1 MKIYIRN
8 TTKQVFEINCR
19 LPEMGRI
26 YMLSLHPKTTKEIND
41 LSMEQVER
49 LVAHLDYYG
58 FRNRK
63 EIHGKVDDYHG
74 VLYSLDK
81 PITDSEV
88 LAGYEVVMDKA
99 QDRSVKEAS
108 RAALSAS
115 TKQVND
121 TRAKEAEI
129 EMVQEND
136 IPRKDKLR
144 MKIAVDP
151 RTSFNASTQVAV

>member
-8 TTKQVFEINCR
+8 TTRQAYEINVR
-19 LPEMGRI
+19 LPEMGRV
-26 YMLSLHPKTTKEIND
+26 YMLALHPATTKEISD
-41 LSMEQVER
+41 LNGEQLER
-49 LVAHLDYYG
+49 LITHLNFYG

-63 EIHGKVDDYHG
+63 DVHGKVDDYHG

-81 PITDSEV
+81 PITDDEV
-88 LAGYEVVMDKA
+88 LAGYEIVMDKA
-99 QDRSVKEAS
+99 QDRSVKEAT

-136 IPRKDKLR
+136 IPRKEKLR
-144 MKIAVDP
+144 MKVGVDP
-151 RTSFNASTQVAV
+151 RTSVNESTRVAV